1 MHCAACIPAR
11 PVCWRPWR
19 AAALGCGLALLT
31 ACASAPPAAGAWPP
45 VDVPAQWST
54 AAPGAAAPAQ
64 AGALA
69 RWWERLGDAQLAA
82 LVAQA
87 LQAQPSVQ
95 AAQSALRQ
103 ARAQVRVA
111 QAGLLPQVDASA
123 SAQRSR
129 SGGTAGN
136 SFQAGFD
143 ALWEPD
149 LFGRLDAGLQA
160 SAADARAAQAS
171 LEQVQ
176 VSLAAEVAL
185 QYIGVRGLQQRL
197 AIAQRN
203 LESQQQTLQIT
214 DWRVQAGLAT
224 ALVAE
229 QARAAAAQTAAQVPQ
244 LQASLAQA
252 RHALAVL
259 TGQAPAALDAALAAP
274 GPVPLPAQAVLLD
287 IPADTL
293 RQRPDVRAAQERVQA
308 ALARVSQADAAR
320 YPSLRLSGSLGL
332 RALTLGAL
340 GDGASV
346 VQTLLGSLAV
356 PVFDGGAA
364 QARVDVQQEVLE
376 QARSAYQSAVLAALQ
391 EVEDALAALQG
402 ERARLAR
409 LQEAAQ
415 AADQAALLA
424 GQRYASGLIDF
435 AAVLETQ
442 RTLLATQDAVAV
454 SQASLGTGHVRLY
467 KALGGGWP

>member
-1 MHCAACIPAR
+1 MPACPG
-11 PVCWRPWR
+11 CWRPWR
-19 AAALGCGLALLT
+19 AAALGCGLALLA
-31 ACASAPPAAGAWPP
+31 ACASAPPAAGALPP

-54 AAPGAAAPAQ
+54 AAPGAAGPAQ

-69 RWWERLGDAQLAA
+69 RWWEGLGDAQLAA

-103 ARAQVRVA
+103 ARAQVRIE

-129 SGGTAGN
+129 TGDTAGN
-136 SFQAGFD
+136 SFQAGLD

-185 QYIGVRGLQQRL
+185 QYISVRGLQQRL

-274 GPVPLPAQAVLLD
+274 GPVPLPSEAVLLD

-364 QARVDVQQEVLE
+364 QARVDVQQEALE
-376 QARSAYQSAVLAALQ
+376 QARSAYQSAVLASLQ

>member
-11 PVCWRPWR
+11 PGRWRPWR
-19 AAALGCGLALLT
+19 AAALGCGLALLA
-31 ACASAPPAAGAWPP
+31 ACASAPPPAGALPP

-54 AAPGAAAPAQ
+54 AAPGAAGPAQ

-69 RWWERLGDAQLAA
+69 RWWEGLGDAQLAA

-103 ARAQVRVA
+103 ARAQVRVQ

-185 QYIGVRGLQQRL
+185 QYISVRGLQQRL

-274 GPVPLPAQAVLLD
+274 GPVPLPSEAVLLD

-364 QARVDVQQEVLE
+364 QARVDVQQEALE

-391 EVEDALAALQG
+391 EVEDALAVLQG